1 MGTVAQEPLGVRP
14 VFVRSTWTQIVLAV
28 ARTTS
33 KYVCSFARRMV
44 PTGMTGAVDVEA
56 GIGVV
61 LSLATGSLFGLV
73 CDVSGALVFVVAIAF
88 LLLAFVV
95 SAFLAAYCCG
105 LVSALIVGESE
116 WEYTS
121 SGSPCRR

>member
-1 MGTVAQEPLGVRP
+1 
-14 VFVRSTWTQIVLAV
+14 
-28 ARTTS
+28 
-33 KYVCSFARRMV
+33 
-44 PTGMTGAVDVEA
+44 MTGAVGVRV

-73 CDVSGALVFVVAIAF
+73 CDVYGGLATVATTPTL
-88 LLLAFVV
+88 LLLAFVA
-95 SAFLAAYCCG
+95 SAFLVNYCCG
-105 LVSALIVGESE
+105 LVSVLMVGESE